1 MSIKL
6 LIIGINVIGLIG
18 AYILIQNFIEKR
30 VIIGYSKKMQ
40 SYTQTKS
47 WFDFLQ
53 HRYVEQLMLGEY
65 IHIKELLVYYVSFIV
80 GIVVIWFFILKA
92 SFILNMFFIF
102 ILILPIIILEQYRRI
117 VSQKIDKGIFQFL
130 TQINARLMKSED
142 IIKAIS
148 ESEKSLTNKPLL
160 YLVKQFNQTIK
171 IGLPPERAFEKVQS
185 QSLNEYL
192 CYLFTNINIVYQ
204 RRGNVSELIK
214 ALENEYTSIQIE
226 INKRKTE
233 LEHDRNMIGIS
244 LLIVFSITYKISIDN
259 DYIISF
265 YKMHN
270 GIGVFFGLLVCI
282 GVLFAVVGSIKK
294 Y

>member
-18 AYILIQNFIEKR
+18 AYVLIQNFIKKR
-30 VIIGYSKKMQ
+30 VIVGYSKKMQ

-47 WFDFLQ
+47 WVDLLQ

-80 GIVVIWFFILKA
+80 GIVVIWFFIFRA
-92 SFILNMFFIF
+92 NFILNMFFIF

-270 GIGVFFGLLVCI
+270 GIGVFWGFLVCI
-282 GVLFAVVGSIKK
+282 GVLFAIVGSVKK

>member
-270 GIGVFFGLLVCI
+270 GIGLFFGLLVCI